1 LNKYLNRKA
10 VISVGFEWPLH
21 GCCAAPTAAALRV
34 SLSLPEKLAM
44 PCGQSFPDFVS
55 EYRKMKIQ

>member
-1 LNKYLNRKA
+1 MA
-10 VISVGFEWPLH
+10 VTRLLRRADSSR
-21 GCCAAPTAAALRV
+21 AALRV